1 MRLTFKLPPSF
12 SALLLAAFVVV
23 ALPLLGGILVMT
35 HALEQMALEGRR
47 SVNISADITQASRQL
62 GEVELALKRAAGQY
76 FVLEDPALKQRLER
90 AHLRF
95 QETLDTLAPM
105 PWNVEQERQLAD
117 LNAMEVELY
126 ERLIQAPATGV
137 LETYREDFERL
148 DAATRALSDA
158 STQVI
163 NDQVTGMNETAD
175 RIQAGMI
182 TLAGAMILLSLL
194 LSGTLS
200 WLLGRPVSQL
210 AATIR
215 RLGQNDLDTPCAIRG
230 PRDLVYLGEQLDWL
244 RNRLQELEARKLSF
258 FREVSHELKTP
269 LTNLMEAVA
278 LLRDEVT
285 GPLTV
290 QQREVVEI
298 MRASTQEL
306 RQRIEDLLRYNEALS
321 EPRLE
326 PDWFELRLL
335 VDEVAKRF
343 DLAMRSKQLS
353 WHLEVP
359 PLRIYAD
366 RGRLS
371 IALENLIGNAI
382 KFSPQAGTIELHA
395 ARQGQRIEILVCD
408 QGPGVAPEHVDQL
421 FQPFFKGTPQPR
433 GALKSSGLGLAIAKA
448 HIELQGGELTLQP
461 EITSGACFQIS
472 LPLAKEIAMDSA
484 KESIDRG

>member
-1 MRLTFKLPPSF
+1 MRLKFKLSPSF
-12 SALLLAAFVVV
+12 SALLLAGFVVV

-47 SVNISADITQASRQL
+47 SVNISAEITQASRQL

-95 QETLDTLAPM
+95 QETLDLLAPM
-105 PWNVEQERQLAD
+105 PWTVEQERQLAD
-117 LNAMEVELY
+117 LHEMEAALY
-126 ERLIQAPATGV
+126 DRLIQTPATGV
-137 LETYREDFERL
+137 FETYREDFDRL
-148 DAATRALSDA
+148 DSATSALSDA

-163 NDQVTGMNETAD
+163 KGQVTGMNETAD
-175 RIQAGMI
+175 RIQAAMI
-182 TLAGAMILLSLL
+182 TLAIAMILLSLL

-200 WLLGRPVSQL
+200 WLLSRPVSQL

-215 RLGQNDLDTPCAIRG
+215 RLGQNDLDTPSAIRG

-285 GPLTV
+285 GPLTM
-290 QQREVVEI
+290 QQKEVVEI
-298 MRASTQEL
+298 MRVSTREL

-326 PDWFELRLL
+326 SDWFELRTL
-335 VDEVAKRF
+335 VDEVATRF
-343 DLAMRSKQLS
+343 DLAIRSKQLHWS
-353 WHLEVP
+353 IDVP
-359 PLRIYAD
+359 ALRLRAD

-371 IALENLIGNAI
+371 IALENLLGNAI
-382 KFSPQAGTIELHA
+382 KFSPQDGTVELRA
-395 ARQGQRIEILVCD
+395 TQQVGQIEIVVCD
-408 QGPGVAPEHVDQL
+408 QGPGIAPEHIDQL

-448 HIELQGGELTLQP
+448 HIELQGGTLRLLP
-461 EITSGACFQIS
+461 EMTSGACFQIS
-472 LPLAKEIAMDSA
+472 LPLTQENA
-484 KESIDRG
+484 DRG